1 MTGKKLS
8 SDETMTA
15 FFSYLWI
22 LVFIP
27 LLAIKNKN
35 DFIKF
40 HVQQGLNLFL
50 IEVVMS
56 IAGVILSGIPVISLG
71 FQFLLWIGW
80 LIIFI
85 AIIIAIINAVQGD
98 KWEIPIV
105 NDLKLVKIK

>member
-27 LLAIKNKN
+27 LLEIKNKN